1 MATSAEESSS
11 PLSQEEKEDPAATET
26 FGERLAAAI
35 EMRGWTLAEAAREI
49 SRYLPGEQ
57 VFNPVNLSH
66 YVHGRSFPRPKYLK
80 ALEQALDIGEL
91 FDSPRKR
98 RKRAS
103 DLIGPADSLVPGD
116 EPMVRVQDMGNGTA
130 RVQIDQVLPWPD
142 ALKLLEV
149 LTHRDS

>member
-35 EMRGWTLAEAAREI
+35 EVRGWTLAEAAREI

-66 YVHGRSFPRPKYLK
+66 YVHGRSFPRPKYRK
-80 ALEQALDIGEL
+80 AWSRPSISASCSIRPG
-91 FDSPRKR
+91 RGANGR
-98 RKRAS
+98 RTS
-103 DLIGPADSLVPGD
+103 
-116 EPMVRVQDMGNGTA
+116 
-130 RVQIDQVLPWPD
+130 
-142 ALKLLEV
+142 
-149 LTHRDS
+149 

>member
-1 MATSAEESSS
+1 MTTHAEEL
-11 PLSQEEKEDPAATET
+11 PTPPDREERDSEIPET

-49 SRYLPGEQ
+49 SRYLPGGQ

-66 YVHGRSFPRPKYLK
+66 YVHGRSFPRPKYRK
-80 ALEQALDIGEL
+80 ALEQALDMGES
-91 FDSPRKR
+91 FEMPR
-98 RKRAS
+98 RKRKRAPT
-103 DLIGPADSLVPGD
+103 LIGAAEAAAPGE
-116 EPMVRVQDMGNGTA
+116 EPTVRVQDMGNGTA

-142 ALKLLEV
+142 ALRLLEV

>member
-1 MATSAEESSS
+1 MATSAEEPSSL
-11 PLSQEEKEDPAATET
+11 PHREENEDPAAPET

-49 SRYLPGEQ
+49 SRYLPVGQ

-66 YVHGRSFPRPKYLK
+66 YVHGRSFPRPKFRK
-80 ALEQALDIGEL
+80 ALEQALDIGES
-91 FDSPRKR
+91 FDAPRKR
-98 RKRAS
+98 RKRAPN
-103 DLIGPADSLVPGD
+103 LTGNTDSQALGD